1 MTILTAK
8 VNKKMK
14 MEKWGEYAFLV
25 GVIIAV
31 IAGAVGYAN
40 PVVPLALVVLGLV
53 VGFLNIS
60 EKETTP
66 FLIAAIALIAAGT
79 IDSFSVLNGLVS
91 GLGTALQGIVDNI
104 AVFVVP
110 GAILVALKAV
120 WALASKK

>member
-1 MTILTAK
+1 
-8 VNKKMK
+8 MK

-53 VGFLNIS
+53 VGFLNVS

-66 FLIAAIALIAAGT
+66 FLIAAIALTAAGT
-79 IDSFSVLNGLVS
+79 IDTFKVLDGIVS
-91 GLGTALQGIVDNI
+91 GLGTALTGMVDNV